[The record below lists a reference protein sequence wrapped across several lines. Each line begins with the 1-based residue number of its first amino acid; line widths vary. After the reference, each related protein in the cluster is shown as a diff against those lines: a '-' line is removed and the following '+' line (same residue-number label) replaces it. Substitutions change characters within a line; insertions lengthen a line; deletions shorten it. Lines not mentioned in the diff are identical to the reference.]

1 MVSAG
6 PLLVQNSEM
15 STLLIALIVK
25 SLVLLVLFSF
35 TTTVRILIQRKMPN
49 GRLKRIF
56 LIKLR

>member
-25 SLVLLVLFSF
+25 PLVLLVLFSF
-35 TTTVRILIQRKMPN
+35 TTAVRILIQRKMPN